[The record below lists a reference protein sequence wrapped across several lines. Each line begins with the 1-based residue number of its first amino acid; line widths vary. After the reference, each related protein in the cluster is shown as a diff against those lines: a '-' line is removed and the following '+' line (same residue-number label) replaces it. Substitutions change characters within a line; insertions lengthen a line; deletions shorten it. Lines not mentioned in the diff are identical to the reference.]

1 MEKGDLVRIKRASIG
16 VPMDTLALLTSLEWS
31 RALTKPR
38 VVIYTVQILGPYTS
52 KVLTRERRYLRR
64 DLEVVS
70 AKR

>member
-16 VPMDTLALLTSLEWS
+16 VPMDTLALLTSGEKEA
-31 RALTKPR
+31 ALTKPTIY
-38 VVIYTVQILGPYTS
+38 IYTVQILGPYTG
-52 KVLTRERRYLRR
+52 LTRERRYLRR